1 MKPNKL
7 GLSRRSLIGVAA
19 GTGAAAV
26 LGGGPATAGGRDHD
40 HDRDRGRNRLI
51 PRGNLFIQL
60 FTIRDKVSQ
69 LGFRVVFEELA
80 RMGYEGVEF
89 AGYNQGQ
96 VGPITVEEIRQLL
109 DDNGLRAVGTHVGL
123 NGWRNQ
129 LELELDRAEILGLRY
144 AGTANAPT
152 NVNTVAGYRA
162 AAEEFNTIGAAARAR
177 GIRFYQHNHA
187 GEFAFAEDDPS
198 VRLYDVFL
206 AETDPEAV
214 FLQLDVYWAHVGQYR
229 FSSRPDPAGGPR
241 IPAPFDPLKDYVAKQ
256 PERFPL
262 FHCKDG
268 VYDTTNPNGLSFVD
282 AGDGNIDYA
291 AFIQGVEEA
300 RTRNRRLRRGHGY
313 HFYGQERDDAPNL
326 LPNPPGSFSSAE
338 RSADYFLGLRKG
350 DGAC

>member
-1 MKPNKL
+1 MKPNRL
-7 GLSRRSLIGVAA
+7 GLSRRSLTAAA
-19 GTGAAAV
+19 G
-26 LGGGPATAGGRDHD
+26 GGGHGNHGGGHD
-40 HDRDRGRNRLI
+40 GHGHGGHGHGGRGRNRLI

-89 AGYNQGQ
+89 AGYTQGQ
-96 VGPITVEEIRQLL
+96 AGPITVEEIRQLL

-123 NGWRNQ
+123 DGWRNDLQ
-129 LELELDRAEILGLRY
+129 LNLDRAEILGLRY

-152 NVNTVAGYRA
+152 NVNTVAGYQA
-162 AAEEFNTIGAAARAR
+162 AAAEFNTIGAAAKAR

-206 AETDPEAV
+206 EETEPELV
-214 FLQLDVYWAHVGQYR
+214 FLQMDVYWAHVGQYR

-241 IPAPFDPLKDYVAKQ
+241 IPAPFDPLTDYVAKQ
-256 PERFPL
+256 PERYPL

-282 AGDGNIDYA
+282 AGDGNIDYE
-291 AFIQGVEEA
+291 AFIRGVERA
-300 RTRNRRLRRGHGY
+300 RTRNRRLRRGDGY
-313 HFYGQERDDAPNL
+313 HFYGQERDDAPAL
-326 LPNPPGSFSSAE
+326 LPNPPGSFGSAE
-338 RSADYFLGLRKG
+338 RSAAYFLGLRKDG
-350 DGAC
+350 DDC

>member
-19 GTGAAAV
+19 GTGAAAL
-26 LGGGPATAGGRDHD
+26 LGGEPATAGGHGHGHD
-40 HDRDRGRNRLI
+40 HGRDRLI

-80 RMGYEGVEF
+80 RMGYDGVEF
-89 AGYNQGQ
+89 AGYSQGQ
-96 VGPITVEEIRQLL
+96 VGPITVEEIRELL

-123 NGWRNQ
+123 NAWRNQ

-152 NVNTVAGYRA
+152 DVNTVAGYQAA
-162 AAEEFNTIGAAARAR
+162 AAEFNVFGAAAKAR
-177 GIRFYQHNHA
+177 RIGFYQHNHA

-206 AETDPEAV
+206 EETEPELV
-214 FLQLDVYWAHVGQYR
+214 FLQMDVYWAHVGQYR

-256 PERFPL
+256 PERYPL

-268 VYDTTNPNGLSFVD
+268 AYDTTNPNGLSFVD

-291 AFIQGVEEA
+291 EFIRGVERA
-300 RTRNRRLRRGHGY
+300 RTRNRRIRRGHGY
-313 HFYGQERDDAPNL
+313 HFYGQERDDAPGL

-338 RSADYFLGLRKG
+338 RSAEYFLRLRKEG
-350 DGAC
+350 DC

>member
-19 GTGAAAV
+19 GAGAATLV
-26 LGGGPATAGGRDHD
+26 GGPLAVPAAAHGRRHD
-40 HDRDRGRNRLI
+40 RLI

-69 LGFRVVFEELA
+69 LGFRVVFEELS

-96 VGPITVEEIRQLL
+96 VGPITVEEIRELL
-109 DDNGLRAVGTHVGL
+109 DDNGLKAVGTHVGL
-123 NGWRNQ
+123 GGWRSQ
-129 LELELDRAEILGLRY
+129 AELELDRAEILGMEY

-152 NVNTVAGYRA
+152 DVNTVAGYRA
-162 AAEEFNTIGAAARAR
+162 AAEEFNTIGAAAKSRR
-177 GIRFYQHNHA
+177 IRFYQHNHA
-187 GEFAFAEDDPS
+187 GEFGFAEDDPS

-206 AETDPEAV
+206 EETDPELV

-229 FSSRPDPAGGPR
+229 FSSRRDANGQL

-268 VYDTTNPNGLSFVD
+268 VYETTNPNGLSFVD
-282 AGDGNIDYA
+282 AGDGNIDYEE
-291 AFIQGVEEA
+291 FIRGVEAA
-300 RTRNRRLRRGHGY
+300 RTRNRRLRRGHAY

-338 RSADYFLGLRKG
+338 RSAAYFLSLREH
-350 DGAC
+350 

>member
-1 MKPNKL
+1 MEPNKL
-7 GLSRRSLIGVAA
+7 GISRRSLMGVAA
-19 GTGAAAV
+19 GTGAAA
-26 LGGGPATAGGRDHD
+26 LLAGPLSSPATAGGKGHRH
-40 HDRDRGRNRLI
+40 NRLI
-51 PRGNLFIQL
+51 PKGNLFIQL

-89 AGYNQGQ
+89 AGYNQNQ

-109 DDNGLRAVGTHVGL
+109 DDNGLKAVGTHVGL
-123 NGWRNQ
+123 NGWRND
-129 LELELDRAEILGLRY
+129 LELNLDLAEILGLEY

-152 NVNTVAGYRA
+152 NDDTVAGYQA

-187 GEFAFAEDDPS
+187 GEFGFAQDDPS

-206 AETDPEAV
+206 EDTDPALV
-214 FLQLDVYWAHVGQYR
+214 FLQLDVYWAYVGQYR

-241 IPAPFDPLKDYVAKQ
+241 ISAPFDPLQDYVAKQ

-268 VYDTTNPNGLSFVD
+268 VYDTENSNGLSFVD
-282 AGDGNIDYA
+282 AGDGNIDYQ
-291 AFIQGVEEA
+291 AFIEGVEKA
-300 RTRNRRLRRGHGY
+300 RTRNRRLGRRHAY

-326 LPNPPGSFSSAE
+326 QPNPPGSFGSAE
-338 RSADYFLGLRKG
+338 RSAGYLLGLRKRE
-350 DGAC
+350 DDC

>member
-7 GLSRRSLIGVAA
+7 GLSRRSLIGVTA
-19 GTGAAAV
+19 GAGAAA
-26 LGGGPATAGGRDHD
+26 LIGGPLATPATA
-40 HDRDRGRNRLI
+40 RGRNDRLI
-51 PRGNLFIQL
+51 PKGNLFIQL

-69 LGFRVVFEELA
+69 LGFRVVFEELS

-89 AGYNQGQ
+89 AGYNQNQ

-109 DDNGLRAVGTHVGL
+109 DDNGLKAVGTHVGL
-123 NGWRNQ
+123 NGWRSD
-129 LELELDRAEILGLRY
+129 LELNLDRAEILGLAY

-152 NVNTVAGYRA
+152 NVNTVAGYQA
-162 AAEEFNTIGAAARAR
+162 AAEEFNTIGAAAKAR

-187 GEFAFAEDDPS
+187 GEFGFAEDDPS

-206 AETDPEAV
+206 EETGPELV
-214 FLQLDVYWAHVGQYR
+214 FLQLDVYWARVGQYR
-229 FSSRPDPAGGPR
+229 FSSRRDQAGQL

-268 VYDTTNPNGLSFVD
+268 VYETTNPNGLTFVD
-282 AGDGNIDYA
+282 AGDGNIDYEE
-291 AFIQGVEEA
+291 FIRGVERA
-300 RTRNRRLRRGHGY
+300 RTRNHRLGRRHAY

-326 LPNPPGSFSSAE
+326 QPNPPGSFGSAE
-338 RSADYFLGLRKG
+338 RSAAYFLSLRKH
-350 DGAC
+350 

>member
-19 GTGAAAV
+19 GAGAATLV
-26 LGGGPATAGGRDHD
+26 GGPLAAPATAHGRGND
-40 HDRDRGRNRLI
+40 RLI

-69 LGFRVVFEELA
+69 LGFRVVFEELS

-89 AGYNQGQ
+89 AGYTQNQ
-96 VGPITVEEIRQLL
+96 VGPITVEQIRELL
-109 DDNGLRAVGTHVGL
+109 EDNGLKAVGTHVGL

-129 LELELDRAEILGLRY
+129 LELELDRAEILGMEY

-152 NVNTVAGYRA
+152 NVNTVAGYQA
-162 AAEEFNTIGAAARAR
+162 AAEEFNTIGAATRSR

-206 AETDPEAV
+206 EETDDDLV
-214 FLQLDVYWAHVGQYR
+214 FLQMDVYWAHVGQYR
-229 FSSRPDPAGGPR
+229 FSSRRDANGQL

-268 VYDTTNPNGLSFVD
+268 VYETTNPNGLSFVD
-282 AGDGNIDYA
+282 AGDGNIDYQE
-291 AFIQGVEEA
+291 FISGVERA
-300 RTRNRRLRRGHGY
+300 RTRNRRLGRRHGY
-313 HFYGQERDDAPNL
+313 HFYGQERDDAPSL

-338 RSADYFLGLRKG
+338 RSAEYFLSLRK
-350 DGAC
+350 D

>member
-7 GLSRRSLIGVAA
+7 GLSRRSLIGVTA
-19 GTGAAAV
+19 GAGAAA
-26 LGGGPATAGGRDHD
+26 LIGGPLATPATAH
-40 HDRDRGRNRLI
+40 GRNDRLI
-51 PRGNLFIQL
+51 PKGNLFIQL

-69 LGFRVVFEELA
+69 LGFRVVFEELS

-89 AGYNQGQ
+89 AGYNQNQ

-109 DDNGLRAVGTHVGL
+109 DDNGLKAVGTHVGL
-123 NGWRNQ
+123 NGWRSD
-129 LELELDRAEILGLRY
+129 LELNLDRAEILGLAY

-152 NVNTVAGYRA
+152 NVNTVAGYQA
-162 AAEEFNTIGAAARAR
+162 AAEEFNTIGAAAKAR

-187 GEFAFAEDDPS
+187 GEFGFAEDDPS

-206 AETDPEAV
+206 EETEPELV
-214 FLQLDVYWAHVGQYR
+214 FLQLDVYWARVGQYR
-229 FSSRPDPAGGPR
+229 FSSRRDQAGQL

-268 VYDTTNPNGLSFVD
+268 VYETTNPNGLTFVD
-282 AGDGNIDYA
+282 AGDGNIDYEE
-291 AFIQGVEEA
+291 FIRGVERA
-300 RTRNRRLRRGHGY
+300 RTRNHRLGRRHAY

-326 LPNPPGSFSSAE
+326 QPNPPGSFGSAE
-338 RSADYFLGLRKG
+338 RSAAYFLSLRKH
-350 DGAC
+350 

>member
-1 MKPNKL
+1 MKPNLL
-7 GLSRRSLIGVAA
+7 GISRRSFMGVAA
-19 GTGAAAV
+19 GTGAAA
-26 LGGGPATAGGRDHD
+26 LLAGPAAAGGKGHR
-40 HDRDRGRNRLI
+40 RNRLI

-89 AGYNQGQ
+89 AGYNQSQ

-109 DDNGLRAVGTHVGL
+109 DDNGLKAVGTHVGL
-123 NGWRNQ
+123 TGWRN
-129 LELELDRAEILGLRY
+129 ELELNLDRAAILGLTY

-152 NVNTVAGYRA
+152 NVNTVAGYQA
-162 AAEEFNTIGAAARAR
+162 AADEFNTIGAAARSR
-177 GIRFYQHNHA
+177 RIRFYQHNHA

-206 AETDPEAV
+206 EETDPELV
-214 FLQLDVYWAHVGQYR
+214 FLQLDVYWAYVGQYR
-229 FSSRPDPAGGPR
+229 FSSRRGPAGEL
-241 IPAPFDPLKDYVAKQ
+241 IPAPFDPLNDYVAKQ
-256 PERFPL
+256 PERYPL

-268 VYDTTNPNGLSFVD
+268 VYETTNPNGLTFVD

-291 AFIQGVEEA
+291 EFISGVERA
-300 RTRNRRLRRGHGY
+300 RTRNHRLGRRHAY

-326 LPNPPGSFSSAE
+326 QPNPPGSFGSAE
-338 RSADYFLGLRKG
+338 RSAAYFLSLRKH
-350 DGAC
+350 

>member
-19 GTGAAAV
+19 GAGAATLV
-26 LGGGPATAGGRDHD
+26 GGPLGAPAAAHGR
-40 HDRDRGRNRLI
+40 RNDRLI

-69 LGFRVVFEELA
+69 LGFRVVFEELS

-96 VGPITVEEIRQLL
+96 VGPITVEQIRELL
-109 DDNGLRAVGTHVGL
+109 DDNGLKAVGTHVGL
-123 NGWRNQ
+123 NGWRSQ
-129 LELELDRAEILGLRY
+129 AELEFDRAEILGMEY

-152 NVNTVAGYRA
+152 NVNTVAGYQA
-162 AAEEFNTIGAAARAR
+162 AAEEFNGFGAAARAR
-177 GIRFYQHNHA
+177 GLRFYQHNHA

-206 AETDPEAV
+206 EETDPELV

-229 FSSRPDPAGGPR
+229 FSSRRDENGQL

-268 VYDTTNPNGLSFVD
+268 VYETTNPNGLSFVD
-282 AGDGNIDYA
+282 AGDGNIDYEE
-291 AFIQGVEEA
+291 FIRGVEEA
-300 RTRNRRLRRGHGY
+300 RTRNWRLRRGRGY
-313 HFYGQERDDAPNL
+313 HFYGQERDDAPSL
-326 LPNPPGSFSSAE
+326 LPNPPGSFGSAE
-338 RSADYFLGLRKG
+338 RSAEYFLSLRKH
-350 DGAC
+350 